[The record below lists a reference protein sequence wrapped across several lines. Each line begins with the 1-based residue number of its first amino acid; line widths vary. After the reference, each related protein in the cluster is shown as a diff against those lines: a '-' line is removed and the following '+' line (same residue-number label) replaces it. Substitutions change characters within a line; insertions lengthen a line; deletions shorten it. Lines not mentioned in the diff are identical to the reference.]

1 MVVIIL
7 VILGAFWLVKEN
19 PKLKKTIAYITLGFV
34 AITILLTVFG
44 LTTSQKSIESNV
56 TENVVV
62 ADIKNNQHAKQQFTP

>member
-19 PKLKKTIAYITLGFV
+19 PKFKKTIAYITLGFV
-34 AITILLTVFG
+34 AITILHTVFG